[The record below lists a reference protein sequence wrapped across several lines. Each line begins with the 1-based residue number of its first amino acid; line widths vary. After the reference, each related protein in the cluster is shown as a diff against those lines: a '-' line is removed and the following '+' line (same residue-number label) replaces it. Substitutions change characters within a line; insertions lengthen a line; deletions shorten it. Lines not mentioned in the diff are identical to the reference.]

1 MGSVGSG
8 RWAGETEPIC
18 CSCGSQLPG
27 SGSGWSLGPGILGSE
42 APSISPVS
50 VVTSRAV
57 NTRGLAHVTRDHGA
71 LEHYIG
77 DLCNSQHGQGKLR
90 NVGETWIFYYGYLIC
105 LDIQLKIFSPRILV
119 SPVQ

>member
-1 MGSVGSG
+1 MLAAGL
-8 RWAGETEPIC
+8 GETEPIC

-57 NTRGLAHVTRDHGA
+57 NTRGLAHVTRDNGA

-77 DLCNSQHGQGKLR
+77 DLCNSQHGWEIAKYWR
-90 NVGETWIFYYGYLIC
+90 N
-105 LDIQLKIFSPRILV
+105 LDILLWISNLFRYSVESIFSLNF
-119 SPVQ
+119 S

>member
-1 MGSVGSG
+1 MTTVSRQGWLWGVLVLAAGL
-8 RWAGETEPIC
+8 GETEPIC

-50 VVTSRAV
+50 AVTSRAV

-71 LEHYIG
+71 VEHYYIG
-77 DLCNSQHGQGKLR
+77 DLWNSQHGKLR
-90 NVGETWIFYYGYLIC
+90 NVGDGET
-105 LDIQLKIFSPRILV
+105 
-119 SPVQ
+119 

>member
-1 MGSVGSG
+1 MLRAGL
-8 RWAGETEPIC
+8 GETGPIC

-57 NTRGLAHVTRDHGA
+57 NTRGLAHVTRDH
-71 LEHYIG
+71 YIG
-77 DLCNSQHGQGKLR
+77 VLCDSNMAMGELQ
-90 NVGETWIFYYGYLIC
+90 NVGETLIFLGLLWISYLF
-105 LDIQLKIFSPRILV
+105 KYSVENIFSLNF
-119 SPVQ
+119 S